1 MTAVSMPTTMEQVA
15 ALVKRGEGETL
26 EFKRSTG
33 ELKEGMR
40 TLCAFLNGSG
50 GTLLFGVRPE
60 GAIVGQD
67 VSDKTIREI
76 AHAATRFEPPAQI
89 SIERIQVKEGLE
101 VVVVVVASGLD
112 IRPFTYEGRPYE
124 RVGSTTRR
132 MPQARY
138 ERLLVERG
146 HSRHRWENQPSEG
159 YDLDDLDK
167 EEILRTVRLGIE
179 AGRLPEATGTD
190 AADILDRFKLR
201 RDGRLLDAAVVLFA
215 KDPLPDY
222 PQCHLRLA
230 RFKGIDKA
238 EFLDNRQVRG
248 HAFRLLE
255 EGMAFLLKHLPIA
268 GRFERGRIERIDEPL
283 FPVAALREAMVNAL
297 CHRDYSITG
306 GCVSAAVF
314 DDRLEIWSDGA
325 LPFGLT
331 PEDLKRTHRSLPRN
345 PFIVNAFY
353 LRGLVEEWG
362 RGTQMIV
369 NLCVRAGH
377 PEPEFVAEGNA
388 FGVRFLPSGYIAPHR
403 VAHDLTE
410 RQREILQIVAR
421 NQPVALRDILE
432 QLSSRPATATVRDD
446 LYHLKRLGVLDSK
459 GRGRGAVWLLTPESP
474 E

>member
-1 MTAVSMPTTMEQVA
+1 MTVKSIPTTQEEVA
-15 ALVKRGEGETL
+15 ALVKRGEGEAL
-26 EFKRSTG
+26 EFKRTTG
-33 ELKEGMR
+33 ELREAMQ

-50 GTLLFGVRPE
+50 GVVLFGVRTE
-60 GAIVGQD
+60 GTVEGQE

-76 AHAATRFEPPAQI
+76 AQYAARFEPPAQV
-89 SIERIQVKEGLE
+89 SIERIVVKEGRE
-101 VVVVVVASGLD
+101 VVVVAASSGLD
-112 IRPFTYEGRPYE
+112 VRPHTYEGHPYE

-132 MPQARY
+132 MPQAKY

-159 YDLDDLDK
+159 YELDDLDK

-179 AGRLPEATGTD
+179 AGRLPEATGAD
-190 AADILDRFKLR
+190 VADILDRFKLR

-230 RFKGIDKA
+230 RFKGVDKV
-238 EFLDNRQVRG
+238 EFLDNRQMHG

-255 EGMAFLLKHLPIA
+255 EGMAFLLKHLPIS

-283 FPVAALREAMVNAL
+283 FPVAALREALVNAL

-306 GCVSAAVF
+306 GCVSAAIF
-314 DDRLEIWSDGA
+314 DDRLEIWSDGT

-369 NLCVRAGH
+369 DLCIRAGH

-410 RQREILQIVAR
+410 RQREILHVLAQR
-421 NQPVALRDILE
+421 NSMALREIGAALREPPSDRRLRE
-432 QLSSRPATATVRDD
+432 D
-446 LYHLKRLGVLDSK
+446 LLHLKRLGLVVQSGF
-459 GRGRGAVWLLTPESP
+459 GRGSTWALERTHEK
-474 E
+474 